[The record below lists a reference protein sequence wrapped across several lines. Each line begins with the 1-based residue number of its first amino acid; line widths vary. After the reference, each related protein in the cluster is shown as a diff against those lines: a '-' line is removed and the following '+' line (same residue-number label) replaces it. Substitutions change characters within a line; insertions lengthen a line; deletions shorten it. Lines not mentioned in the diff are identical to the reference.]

1 MTARTH
7 RFKVGQ
13 AVNLIPSIFRVAA
26 RGHFEIVSLRPA
38 EGETPQYL
46 IKNRSELHERVVGE
60 TDLIPSEL

>member
-13 AVNLIPSIFRVAA
+13 AVNLIPSIFRDCGT
-26 RGHFEIVSLRPA
+26 GHFEIVSLRPA

-46 IKNRSELHERVVGE
+46 IKNRSEFHERVVGE